1 MTAITQA
8 VIVDAVRTAT
18 GKGKPGGALSGVHP
32 VDLFATTLRE
42 LVGRTGIDPTQLD
55 DVVGGCVTQAGEQA
69 FNITRH
75 AVLAAGFPESVPAV
89 SVDRQCGSS
98 LQALQFAAAL
108 VMSGVQDVVIA
119 GGVESM
125 SRAPMFSSMAGAD
138 PRGPMVA
145 ARYPQGL
152 VDQGVSAELITA
164 RWGFSRGQL
173 DELAAA
179 SHEKAAA
186 AQKDGAF
193 DDEIVPVA
201 GHAVDELVRPGTTVE
216 RLAALNPAFRS
227 DELAARFPEIGWSI
241 TAGNSSPLT
250 DGASAALVM
259 SEDRA
264 TRLGL
269 TPRARIRA
277 MAAVGSDPMLML
289 TGVIPATEKVLA
301 KAGLTIDD
309 VDAYEVNE
317 AFAPVPL
324 AWAREVQAD
333 PARLNV
339 RGGAIALGHPLGA
352 TGTKLVSTLLRV
364 LEGTGGRTGL
374 IAICEGGG
382 MANAMVIERL

>member
-1 MTAITQA
+1 MSQV

-18 GKGKPGGALSGVHP
+18 GKGRPGGALSGVHP
-32 VDLFATTLRE
+32 VDLFATTLRA
-42 LVGRTGIDPTQLD
+42 LADRVGLDPGLLD
-55 DVVGGCVTQAGEQA
+55 DVIGGCVTQTGEQS
-69 FNITRH
+69 FNITRQ

-89 SVDRQCGSS
+89 SIDRQCGSS

-108 VMSGVQDVVIA
+108 VMSGVQDVVVA

-125 SRAPMFSSMAGAD
+125 SRTPMFSSMAGAD
-138 PRGPMVA
+138 PRGPMVHT
-145 ARYPQGL
+145 RYPEGL
-152 VDQGVSAELITA
+152 VDQGVSAELIAA
-164 RWGFSRGQL
+164 RWGLGREQL
-173 DELAAA
+173 DEFAVG

-186 AQKDGAF
+186 AQKEGSF

-201 GHAVDELVRPGTTVE
+201 GHVADELIRPGTTVE
-216 RLAALNPAFRS
+216 RLGELKPAFRT
-227 DELAARFPEIGWSI
+227 EALAARFPEITWSI

-259 SEDRA
+259 TEERA
-264 TRLGL
+264 TALGL

-277 MAAVGSDPMLML
+277 LAAVGADPLLML

-301 KAGLTIDD
+301 KAGLTIDQ

-324 AWAREVQAD
+324 AWARDVHAD
-333 PARLNV
+333 PARLNL
-339 RGGAIALGHPLGA
+339 RGGAIALGHPLGG

-364 LEGTGGRTGL
+364 LESTGGRTGL
-374 IAICEGGG
+374 IAVCEGGG
-382 MANAMVIERL
+382 MANAMVIELP

>member
-1 MTAITQA
+1 MSHA

-32 VDLFATTLRE
+32 VDLFATALRGLVDRVGLDPE
-42 LVGRTGIDPTQLD
+42 LID

-69 FNITRH
+69 FNVTRH
-75 AVLAAGFPESVPAV
+75 AVLAAGFPESVPGV
-89 SVDRQCGSS
+89 SIDRQCGSS

-108 VMSGVQDVVIA
+108 VLSGVQDVVIA

-138 PRGPMVA
+138 PRGPKVH
-145 ARYPQGL
+145 ARYPGGL
-152 VDQGVSAELITA
+152 VDQGISAELVA
-164 RWGFSRGQL
+164 SRWGFSREQL
-173 DELAAA
+173 DEFAAG

-186 AQKDGAF
+186 AQKEGAF
-193 DDEIVPVA
+193 DDEIVPVG
-201 GHAVDELVRPGTTVE
+201 GHATDEPVRPGTTVE
-216 RLAALNPAFRS
+216 RLSGLNPAFRTQA
-227 DELAARFPEIGWSI
+227 LAARFPEIGWTI

-259 SEDRA
+259 SEARA
-264 TRLGL
+264 AQLGL

-277 MAAVGSDPMLML
+277 MAAVGSDPLLML

-301 KAGLTIDD
+301 KAGLRIDQI
-309 VDAYEVNE
+309 DAYEVNE
-317 AFAPVPL
+317 AFAPVPM
-324 AWAREVQAD
+324 AWAHDVHAD
-333 PARLNV
+333 PDRLNI
-339 RGGAIALGHPLGA
+339 RGGAIAIGHPLGG

-382 MANAMVIERL
+382 MANALLLERL

>member
-1 MTAITQA
+1 MSHA

-32 VDLFATTLRE
+32 VDLFATTLRALVDRVGLDPE
-42 LVGRTGIDPTQLD
+42 LLD
-55 DVVGGCVTQAGEQA
+55 DVIGGCVTQSGEQS

-89 SVDRQCGSS
+89 SIDRQCGSS

-108 VMSGVQDVVIA
+108 VMSGVQDVVVA

-138 PRGPMVA
+138 PRGPMVH
-145 ARYPQGL
+145 ARYPEGL
-152 VDQGVSAELITA
+152 VDQGVSAELIVS
-164 RWGFSRGQL
+164 RWGFTREQL
-173 DELAAA
+173 DEFAAA

-186 AQKDGAF
+186 AQKAGAF

-201 GHAVDELVRPGTTVE
+201 GHLSDELVRPGTTAE
-216 RLAALNPAFRS
+216 RLAGLNPAFRT
-227 DELAARFPEIGWSI
+227 DALAARFPEIGWTI
-241 TAGNSSPLT
+241 TPGNSSPLT

-259 SEDRA
+259 TEARA
-264 TRLGL
+264 AALGL
-269 TPRARIRA
+269 TPKARIRA
-277 MAAVGSDPMLML
+277 MSAVGSDPMLML
-289 TGVIPATEKVLA
+289 TGVIPVTESVLA
-301 KAGLTIDD
+301 KAGLTIDQ

-317 AFAPVPL
+317 AFAPVPM
-324 AWAREVQAD
+324 AWARDVHAD
-333 PARLNV
+333 PAKLNV
-339 RGGAIALGHPLGA
+339 RGGAIALGHPLGG

-382 MANAMVIERL
+382 MANGMILERL